1 MDRIAPERLEEA
13 LNLPP
18 HDARIRCGYG
28 DAGVAVAGRVLRRAA
43 AEDEFGRERRGQAP
57 PAWKSTSESG
67 AVDGV
72 EVYAM
77 IFARPATLV
86 SSRRTLATASGR
98 FLT

>member
-1 MDRIAPERLEEA
+1 MHGIAPKGLQQA

-18 HDARIRCGYG
+18 HDARVGRRDG

-43 AEDEFGRERRGQAP
+43 AEDEFRGEGGGEAP
-57 PAWKSTSESG
+57 PVWKSTSESG

-86 SSRRTLATASGR
+86 SSRRTLATASDQ
-98 FLT
+98 F